1 MASQPTLTAYIVECF
16 WPGVRDEQVRQG
28 AERVRTAAAE
38 LTRDG
43 PPISFTGSVIIPRDE
58 VVFYLFEGPSLD
70 AVRTACERA
79 GLPFE
84 RIVESLWNPVPTTK
98 EETS

>member
-1 MASQPTLTAYIVECF
+1 MASQPTLTTYTVECF
-16 WPGVRDEQVRQG
+16 WPGVRDEQVQQG
-28 AERVRTAAAE
+28 AERVRGAAAE
-38 LTRDG
+38 LTQDG
-43 PPISFTGSVIIPRDE
+43 APVSFTGSVVIPRDE
-58 VVFYLFEGPSLD
+58 VVFYLLEGPSPD

-84 RIVESLWNPVPTTK
+84 RIVESLWNPVATTR